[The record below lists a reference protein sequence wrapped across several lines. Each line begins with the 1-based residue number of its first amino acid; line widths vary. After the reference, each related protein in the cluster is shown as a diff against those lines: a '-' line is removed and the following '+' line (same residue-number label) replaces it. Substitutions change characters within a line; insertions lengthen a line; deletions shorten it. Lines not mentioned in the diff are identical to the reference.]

1 MWQRKSIGTSARP
14 PYRGYKD
21 RLIKKLRVESALY
34 APSIGV
40 AIGGPTCLQTC
51 CTGLPPRWRDV
62 HVRAQFCW
70 RYTACSQTLMGT
82 WDDV

>member
-1 MWQRKSIGTSARP
+1 MAEEKYWASARP
-14 PYRGYKD
+14 PYRDYND
-21 RLIKKLRVESALY
+21 RLIKELRVESALY

-51 CTGLPPRWRDV
+51 CTGLHRQWRDV
-62 HVRAQFCW
+62 HVRARFAGK
-70 RYTACSQTLMGT
+70 YTACSQTLMCT